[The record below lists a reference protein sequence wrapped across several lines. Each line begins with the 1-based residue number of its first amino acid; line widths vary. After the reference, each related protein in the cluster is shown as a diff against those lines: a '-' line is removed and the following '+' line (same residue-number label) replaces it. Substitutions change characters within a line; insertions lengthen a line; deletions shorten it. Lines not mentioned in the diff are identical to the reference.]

1 MQLPLR
7 YRFLLF
13 LAGIRNWFVA
23 KLISLTLWIIR
34 LIPLKY
40 AARMFERFARWFGPK
55 IWRHKVVMDN
65 LAIAFPEKSIE
76 ERNQLARDN
85 WAQMARS
92 VIEYIYLDEIF
103 DLNEDHPESDLIE
116 IKNAEIYA

>member
-13 LAGIRNWFVA
+13 LTGIRDWFVA

-40 AARMFERFARWFGPK
+40 AARMFESFARWLGPK

-65 LAIAFPEKSIE
+65 LAIAFS
-76 ERNQLARDN
+76 
-85 WAQMARS
+85 
-92 VIEYIYLDEIF
+92 
-103 DLNEDHPESDLIE
+103 
-116 IKNAEIYA
+116 